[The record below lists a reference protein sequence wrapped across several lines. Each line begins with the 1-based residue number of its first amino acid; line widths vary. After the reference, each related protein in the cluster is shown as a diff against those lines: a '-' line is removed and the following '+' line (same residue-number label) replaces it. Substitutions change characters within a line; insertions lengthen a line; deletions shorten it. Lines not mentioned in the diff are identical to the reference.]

1 VIEALTGFPD
11 NIMAW
16 AFHGHVTKADYET
29 VLIPDIEDKLSRHKK
44 VRLYC
49 EVALIT
55 SGSLPA
61 RSGKIRRWAS
71 VTSSTG
77 IAP

>member
-1 VIEALTGFPD
+1 MSVEEDIVIEALKDFPD

-49 EVALIT
+49 EVAPDYV
-55 SGSLPA
+55 G
-61 RSGKIRRWAS
+61 
-71 VTSSTG
+71 V
-77 IAP
+77 APYAQQRLQL